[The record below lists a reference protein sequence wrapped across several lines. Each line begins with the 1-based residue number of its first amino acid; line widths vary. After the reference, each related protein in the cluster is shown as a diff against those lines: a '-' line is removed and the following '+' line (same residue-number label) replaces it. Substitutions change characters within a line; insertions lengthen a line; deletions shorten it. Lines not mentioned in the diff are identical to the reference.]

1 MRGGNGGG
9 KEGRSVGG
17 ERVGLMGWICGDF
30 VWNLFEVVLRGLQPP
45 RKPPILRKEVVKMKQ
60 PKKFILVVILL
71 ILLFSSQGSL
81 R

>member
-17 ERVGLMGWICGDF
+17 ERVGLVGWIWEDF
-30 VWNLFEVVLRGLQPP
+30 DRILIEVVLRGSQPP
-45 RKPPILRKEVVKMKQ
+45 RTPPILRKEVVKMKQ

-71 ILLFSSQGSL
+71 ILLL
-81 R
+81 VVKAY